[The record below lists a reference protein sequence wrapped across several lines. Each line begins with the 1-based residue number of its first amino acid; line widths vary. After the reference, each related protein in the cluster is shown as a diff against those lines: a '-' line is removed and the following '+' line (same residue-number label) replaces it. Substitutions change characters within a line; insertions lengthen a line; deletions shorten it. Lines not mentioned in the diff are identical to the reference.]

1 MKAFHDYLAE
11 QKLKGNQNKLDV
23 NKNGKIDA
31 EDFKLLKNNKVKK
44 EYVDDQGK
52 LVEKPE
58 SEEIADYK
66 GPNPKSP
73 PNKNASPY
81 KPAND
86 DVTSPTVK
94 VEKDGL
100 GNLGDEKLK
109 YEPNTEYKQEV
120 IKTKTEHFLN
130 KTKNMSI
137 SEFTKYM
144 LDECGCGTVSGDDLP
159 YVTAYSSGKIQP
171 HPPEAIKYV
180 VVLSNKNDNILSKV
194 VDEIKSNG
202 LMGRFLKIML
212 SDPESYDELTN
223 LFGDSEEGPNRCKM
237 FAKSMNNSLEKFMK
251 DQDSMYESV
260 SHPIGFD
267 DEDME
272 GMDDEEDF
280 TDDDFDVKSDEE
292 KTIKKKLKKKFAHHN
307 LLNAMKQFKTLGE
320 NFTRD
325 EVMSHPDM
333 NNLKKYL
340 QNIELRIDQAEK
352 SKNIQELNNIKQ
364 ELEYQIRDN
373 KTALSKMNPQDRQ
386 KNVYLSTVSSNLQG
400 KWEYVSNV
408 INRVQRS

>member
-1 MKAFHDYLAE
+1 MD
-11 QKLKGNQNKLDV
+11 D
-23 NKNGKIDA
+23 
-31 EDFKLLKNNKVKK
+31 ED
-44 EYVDDQGK
+44 
-52 LVEKPE
+52 
-58 SEEIADYK
+58 
-66 GPNPKSP
+66 
-73 PNKNASPY
+73 
-81 KPAND
+81 
-86 DVTSPTVK
+86 
-94 VEKDGL
+94 
-100 GNLGDEKLK
+100 
-109 YEPNTEYKQEV
+109 
-120 IKTKTEHFLN
+120 
-130 KTKNMSI
+130 M
-137 SEFTKYM
+137 
-144 LDECGCGTVSGDDLP
+144 
-159 YVTAYSSGKIQP
+159 
-171 HPPEAIKYV
+171 
-180 VVLSNKNDNILSKV
+180 
-194 VDEIKSNG
+194 
-202 LMGRFLKIML
+202 
-212 SDPESYDELTN
+212 
-223 LFGDSEEGPNRCKM
+223 EGM
-237 FAKSMNNSLEKFMK
+237 
-251 DQDSMYESV
+251 
-260 SHPIGFD
+260 D